1 MSVAGMRPRLVAV
14 WGLLLLLIAVI
25 AAIEIRDRSGDP
37 TANEHATYDARALLP
52 VSIDEIGSIEIAYG
66 GALHKFE
73 RDAAGAWFYHG
84 VHSPT
89 QGAHAHQPDPML
101 AKRIE
106 TALTGFGRTRTERQF
121 PLDKGVQEF
130 GINNPQMVV
139 LVYLPNDLKPRAQ
152 YAVGDVAPDKV
163 SRYVLGVGSS
173 AVVTI
178 PNYQIENLINL
189 IKEASAQSAAAVGK
203 R

>member
-1 MSVAGMRPRLVAV
+1 MRPRLVAV

-25 AAIEIRDRSGDP
+25 AAIEIRDRSGDS
-37 TANEHATYDARALLP
+37 TASEDATYDARALLP
-52 VSIDEIGSIEIAYG
+52 VSIDEIGSVEIAYA

-84 VHSPT
+84 VHSSA
-89 QGAHAHQPDPML
+89 QGAHEHKPDPIL

-130 GINNPQMVV
+130 GISNPQMVV

-178 PNYQIENLINL
+178 PTIR
-189 IKEASAQSAAAVGK
+189 SRTWWV
-203 R
+203 